1 MAAMSERWVYYLA
14 RKAEFERAREDGFYL
29 GSAEDRA
36 DGFIH
41 FSTASQ
47 VRASAAK
54 HRRGERDLLL
64 LEVDAEGLGAELRWE
79 AARGGQLFPHLY
91 GRLPLAAVTRAAPLP
106 LEAGAHEFPDW
117 V

>member
-1 MAAMSERWVYYLA
+1 MSERWVYYLA
-14 RKAEFERAREDGFYL
+14 RKAEFERAREGDFYL

-41 FSTASQ
+41 FSTAGQ

-54 HRRGERDLLL
+54 HRQGERDLVL
-64 LEVDAEGLGAELRWE
+64 LEVDGERLGPALRWE
-79 AARGGQLFPHLY
+79 EARGGQLFPHLY
-91 GRLPLAAVTRAAPLP
+91 GRLPLAAVRRTAPLP
-106 LEAGAHEFPDW
+106 LEDGAHCFPEW